1 LASYSPL
8 IVGVAPPNG
17 EHSRPQQIL
26 DEPLRTAVELRLDMD
41 GAWKSVLEDPQ
52 LLADRV
58 AWLTADI
65 SSVAPPPLVIAA
77 CRREQDGGLFRR
89 DEQDRVKLL
98 QVAAEFCDLVDV
110 ESGVEADVPAARTVR
125 SYHDFTGMPADPE
138 GVLADLRRQG
148 GTMYK
153 IVGMA
158 SALSDNLV
166 IRDFLRGKTDVSAF
180 LMGEYG
186 VASRLLGCSWGSV
199 LNYGSLAAGEV
210 APGIVDFRR
219 MAGLFRAAK
228 ITPGWEVFGVTG
240 RSVTHSLSPALHNV
254 ALGQQHQRRVY
265 LPLAARD
272 AGDFATFAHGLPVTG
287 ASITVPFKQDL
298 VAHCTKLDEAA
309 DTTGAVNTMIR
320 LPDGNYRGKNT
331 DVPGFIDALKVRY
344 NRTLFGRTALVL
356 GAGGAA
362 RAVVC
367 GLRREGTRVLLWS
380 RREEQARSLA
390 DDLDAIVVSDVALA
404 GHKVDLLINATPCGM
419 TGGQADPIAR
429 PWDQLHPLLSHDA
442 LVYDLVYDPD
452 ETALLKA
459 AREADV
465 DASNGLGMLRR
476 QAALQAVAFGYRL
489 RLDLPEVPRVSRHV
503 WLVGGRGVGK
513 SALAHELAVLLH
525 RRSLDVDTRVELRAN
540 AKIRDI
546 FASHG
551 EEHFRELEIQGLDRA
566 AGSTPDAV
574 IAAGAGSVER
584 EPNIR
589 RMRAT
594 GVVVYLDAPDD
605 LLVRRLVGDTVRPSL
620 TGKPVD
626 QEVPRLMQRRRPK
639 YERAAHITIKVRN
652 GDVREQAGEIA
663 AMLAEFGRV

>member
-1 LASYSPL
+1 
-8 IVGVAPPNG
+8 
-17 EHSRPQQIL
+17 
-26 DEPLRTAVELRLDMD
+26 
-41 GAWKSVLEDPQ
+41 
-52 LLADRV
+52 
-58 AWLTADI
+58 
-65 SSVAPPPLVIAA
+65 
-77 CRREQDGGLFRR
+77 
-89 DEQDRVKLL
+89 
-98 QVAAEFCDLVDV
+98 
-110 ESGVEADVPAARTVR
+110 
-125 SYHDFTGMPADPE
+125 
-138 GVLADLRRQG
+138 
-148 GTMYK
+148 
-153 IVGMA
+153 
-158 SALSDNLV
+158 
-166 IRDFLRGKTDVSAF
+166 
-180 LMGEYG
+180 
-186 VASRLLGCSWGSV
+186 V

-219 MAGLFRAAK
+219 MAGLFRTAK
-228 ITPGWEVFGVTG
+228 ITADWEVFGVTG

-254 ALGQQHQRRVY
+254 ALGQLHQRRVY

-272 AGDFATFAHGLPVTG
+272 AEDFAAFARGLPVTG
-287 ASITVPFKQDL
+287 ASITVPFKQQL
-298 VAHCTKLDEAA
+298 VAHCSKLDEAA
-309 DTTGAVNTMIR
+309 DATGAVNTLVR

-344 NRTLFGRTALVL
+344 DRTLFGRTALVL

-367 GLRREGTRVLLWS
+367 GLRREGARVLVWS
-380 RREEQARSLA
+380 RRIEQAQSLA
-390 DDLDAIVVSDVALA
+390 QDLDASAIADVTAVGA
-404 GHKVDLLINATPCGM
+404 KVDLLVNATPCGM
-419 TGGQADPIAR
+419 TGSQADPIAL
-429 PWDQLHPLLSHDA
+429 PWDQLQPLLSHDA

-452 ETALLKA
+452 ETPLVLA
-459 AREADV
+459 AREAEIE
-465 DASNGLGMLRR
+465 ASNGLGMLRR

-489 RLDLPEVPRVSRHV
+489 RLDLPEIPRVSRHV

-546 FASHG
+546 FEAHG
-551 EEHFRELEIQGLDRA
+551 EESFRELEMQVLDRV
-566 AGSTPDAV
+566 AGSKPDAV
-574 IAAGAGSVER
+574 IAAGAGTVER

-605 LLVRRLVGDTVRPSL
+605 LLIKRLAGDTVRPSL

-639 YERAAHITIKVRN
+639 YDRAAHITVQVRD